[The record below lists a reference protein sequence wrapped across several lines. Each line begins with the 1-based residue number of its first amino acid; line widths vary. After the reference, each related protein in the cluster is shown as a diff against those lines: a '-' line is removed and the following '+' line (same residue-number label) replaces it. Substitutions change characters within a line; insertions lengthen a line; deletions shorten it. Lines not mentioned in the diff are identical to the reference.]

1 MPAASQARRS
11 QEGQPEHPVVRGES
25 RESGSSSPMGLRQVR
40 PLDHRSAPEK
50 LDLTQ
55 SRESREGFK
64 EEVSQELPVPRCL

>member
-1 MPAASQARRS
+1 M
-11 QEGQPEHPVVRGES
+11 RGES

-40 PLDHRSAPEK
+40 PLDHRSALEK

-64 EEVSQELPVPRCL
+64 EEASQELPVPRCL